1 MDDDFYLTLFSN
13 TSQKTYPHN
22 STSKFTATLPKPIK
36 LKHSEYR
43 VGITQCHHPA
53 LIGTVDSEKGDD
65 QDCII
70 FPNIVS
76 EQSFT
81 YDLDTLAS
89 LILKNSNRPELYTKR
104 YFHEFINKENLK
116 DFDINEILKKYQT
129 TIPEKGH
136 KFKITP
142 YDISPQYRVSLKERD
157 YLEFQTNIKYTG
169 KQILHIIL
177 STYNRILI
185 GKNAVKYGI
194 VVEKGKTISD
204 MLYLY
209 AVTFVNSIR
218 TAAMR
223 YASTEISNYLL
234 IYSDIV
240 EPSIVGNTMTRVLYV
255 APRQTDVN
263 RDTVEIRNVR
273 YARVSKTIIS
283 DISFLFTDENGRQ
296 LIFQDGYLPTLLTLH
311 FYLPKNV

>member
-1 MDDDFYLTLFSN
+1 MMGGDFYITIFSN
-13 TSQKTYPHN
+13 TSQKSYPYN
-22 STSKFTATLPKPIK
+22 STSKFTVSLPRPIK
-36 LKHSEYR
+36 LINSEYR

-53 LIGTVDSEKGDD
+53 LIGTVNSEKGDD

-81 YDLDTLAS
+81 YDLDTLTS
-89 LILKNSNRPELYTKR
+89 LILKNSSRPELYTKR
-104 YFHEFINKENLK
+104 YFHEFLSKDNLK
-116 DFDINEILKKYQT
+116 DFDVNDVLKKYRT
-129 TIPEKGH
+129 KIPKGAH

-142 YDISPQYRVSLKERD
+142 YDIALQYRVSLEDRD
-157 YLEFQTNIKYTG
+157 YVEFQTNFKYTG
-169 KQILHIIL
+169 KQILYIIL
-177 STYNRILI
+177 NTYYRILLEDN
-185 GKNAVKYGI
+185 GTKYGI
-194 VVEKGKTISD
+194 IVEKNKSISD

-218 TAAMR
+218 AAAIR
-223 YASTEISNYLL
+223 YASAEISNYLL

-240 EPSIVGNTMTRVLYV
+240 EPSIVGNAMSRILYV
-255 APRQTDVN
+255 APRQSDVN

-273 YARVSKTIIS
+273 YERVSKS
-283 DISFLFTDENGRQ
+283 VVNDISFLFTDENGRQ

-311 FYLPKNV
+311 FYLP